1 METIPANPRRVL
13 GLFLIIFEIIGM
25 IVVGVA
31 VTFLPVLSIIFW
43 PIIAL
48 GAIGITIGLWL
59 ILSKKS

>member
-13 GLFLIIFEIIGM
+13 GSFLVIFGIIDM
-25 IVVGVA
+25 IVVGIA

-43 PIIAL
+43 PIIVF